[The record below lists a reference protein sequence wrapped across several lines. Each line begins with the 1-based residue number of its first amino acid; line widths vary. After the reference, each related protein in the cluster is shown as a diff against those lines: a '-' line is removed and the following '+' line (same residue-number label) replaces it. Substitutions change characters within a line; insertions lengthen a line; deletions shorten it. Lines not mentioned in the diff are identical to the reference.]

1 MRNLFNSL
9 TVGQRLDM
17 VADMDNEIRTFVVD
31 EDLIDLWLTEGCPDE
46 SDNYD
51 YLSFATDEK
60 SFLELVELHDR
71 LAKKSGLIYAP

>member
-46 SDNYD
+46 SDSYD
-51 YLSFATDEK
+51 YLSFAIDEK

-71 LAKKSGLIYAP
+71 LVKKSGLIYAP